1 MTEPTPPPA
10 PTIRVLILNWNGRA
24 YLEACLNAL
33 RAQTYAPESVILL
46 DNGSTDDSIAFV
58 RDRFPEVVV
67 RANGGNLGF
76 AAGNNVALDAL
87 AADAA
92 LLLNPDV
99 VLSPG
104 CLAALAAALAADPT
118 IGMAGCKL
126 WYPGGTILQHAGGFI
141 THPQALPGHYGIGE
155 PDTGQHDTP
164 RDVEYLIGGALAV
177 RRAALEQVGLLDEG
191 FFLFFEDVDLCAR
204 VRAAGWRVIYAPQA
218 TGVHVESATT
228 GKGSF
233 AYLQRFHTG
242 RWRYLLKHFPAE
254 EITGATLSAEMAWLD
269 QIGAAERRAVTLAYV
284 ATRRNLGDI
293 WGARRRE
300 GAGPLSPETQRAVEA
315 ALGQLA
321 DRARRA
327 GFEATG
333 LAALRAKA
341 ELRVQP
347 FTSTVPLIGPL
358 IVRLRTAWNDVAS
371 RWYLD
376 HLMFQQ
382 NEFNRLAVQQIE
394 AYEVELREQL
404 ELLEEQIV
412 AVAEGQRRAQELEAQ
427 LADLERELTAGNKSA
442 KRSNSQD
449 ALSVSKR

>member
-1 MTEPTPPPA
+1 MTTLTPPPP

-33 RAQTYAPESVILL
+33 RAQSHAPESVVLL
-46 DNGSTDDSIAFV
+46 DNGSTDDSLAFV
-58 RDRFPEVVV
+58 RDQFPEVLV

-76 AAGNNVALDAL
+76 AAGNNVALRDL
-87 AADAA
+87 SADAA

-99 VLSPG
+99 VLSPD
-104 CLAALAAALAADPT
+104 CLAALAKTLASDPAV
-118 IGMAGCKL
+118 GVVGCKL

-155 PDTGQHDTP
+155 PDTGQHDAP
-164 RDVEYLIGGALAV
+164 RDVEYVVGGALAL
-177 RRAALEQVGLLDEG
+177 RRSALERVGLMDEG

-204 VRAAGWRVIYAPQA
+204 VRAAGWRVVYEPQA
-218 TGVHVESATT
+218 TGIHVESAVA

-233 AYLQRFHTG
+233 AYWQRFHTG

-254 EITGATLSAEMAWLD
+254 EIVGATLNTESAWLD
-269 QIGAAERRAVTLAYV
+269 QLGAAERRAATLAYV
-284 ATRRNLGDI
+284 ATRRNLGNI

-300 GAGPLSPETQRAVEA
+300 GAGALPPETQRAVEA

-327 GFEATG
+327 GFEAVG
-333 LAALRAKA
+333 LAGLRAKA
-341 ELRVQP
+341 ELRAQP
-347 FTSTVPLIGPL
+347 FTSTAPLIGSL
-358 IVRLRTAWNDVAS
+358 IARFRTAWNNVAS
-371 RWYLD
+371 RWYLE

-394 AYEVELREQL
+394 AYEIELREQL

-412 AVAEGQRRAQELEAQ
+412 VVTEGQRRVQELEAQ
-427 LADLERELTAGNKSA
+427 LADLEREFAARDKSGMQGA
-442 KRSNSQD
+442 EKIPESHSTG
-449 ALSVSKR
+449 